1 MDVLRKNKLFAHLTA
16 QESNLLIDRAQRHR
30 YESGAWIVLADE
42 VWPMLFLILK
52 GEVTAIKESYEG
64 RSLVLATISTGEVFW
79 GMAFFIAGAPMP
91 AALRAEKA
99 CDLLVWSKETLLPFL
114 LRDGKMA
121 WELTQ
126 MVIGR
131 VQLASEMVEKLAF
144 LPVEGR
150 LARLL
155 LEQSGEADT
164 PRLTRDLTLEEMAAR
179 IGTKREIVCRF
190 LHRFAADG
198 LIDIT
203 RTEFNLVDRK
213 RLEALALKVK
223 G

>member
-1 MDVLRKNKLFAHLTA
+1 
-16 QESNLLIDRAQRHR
+16 
-30 YESGAWIVLADE
+30 
-42 VWPMLFLILK
+42 MLFLILK
-52 GEVTAIKESYEG
+52 GVVTALKESYEG
-64 RSLVLATISTGEVFW
+64 RSLVLTTISAGDVFW
-79 GMAFFIAGAPMP
+79 GMAFFIDGAPMP
-91 AALRAEKA
+91 AALRAEKD
-99 CDLLVWSKETLLPFL
+99 CDLLLWSKEMLQPFL

-131 VQLASEMVEKLAF
+131 VQLASEIVEKLAF
-144 LPVEGR
+144 QSVEGR

-164 PRLTRDLTLEEMAAR
+164 SRMSRDLTLEEMAAR

-190 LHRFAADG
+190 LHRFATDG

-213 RLEALALKVK
+213 RLEALSQKVK